1 MAWNLEREINQ
12 HLDEI
17 EALADERHSTYRE
30 LAYEL
35 VKDGIPTLFPRGAQ
49 EEEFYE
55 KAYEAMVVTYPARL
69 TPESRQRLFDLLWER
84 HEAHQ
89 NDEEYVTSGEVVL
102 DPSEA
107 ENLAR
112 LEFLT
117 RDGRWVSYR
126 DILAAI
132 LDDQQ

>member
-1 MAWNLEREINQ
+1 MTSYLEQEINQ

-35 VKDGIPTLFPRGAQ
+35 VKDGVPTLFSRGAQ
-49 EEEFYE
+49 EEEFYD
-55 KAYEAMVVTYPARL
+55 KAYEAVVVTYPVRL
-69 TPESRQRLFDLLWER
+69 TNQSRQRLFDLLWER

-89 NDEEYVTSGEVVL
+89 NDEEYVSSGEVVL
-102 DPSEA
+102 SSNEA
-107 ENLAR
+107 EDLVR
-112 LEFLT
+112 LEFLA

-126 DILAAI
+126 DVLDAI
-132 LDDQQ
+132 LRDQQ